1 MTTLKLVTIENFG
14 ELPCNIYQDINN
26 DIFLTREQIG
36 KALEYSNPD
45 VALSKIHKKHKDR
58 LDQLSVVTKLV
69 STDGKSYN
77 TILYTERG
85 VMEICRWSRQAKAN
99 QFMDW
104 VWNIVEAYRNSNL
117 NSLSN
122 QSKIDEALTKIL
134 SYLTQTI
141 NSMQQDISSLKESTQ
156 KKKLP
161 EKKYSR
167 WKTNTFK
174 KLNAL
179 TTYANE
185 NSDQSLQLKDTI
197 HITINEMEDIYSIE
211 LSDYVQAYKSEFDME
226 PEEQPYAIDV
236 INHYKEVKDMYTF
249 TLDNIIEK
257 LDIKLEKEIAPRNIF
272 DELAMN
278 LSA

>member
-1 MTTLKLVTIENFG
+1 M
-14 ELPCNIYQDINN
+14 NN
-26 DIFLTREQIG
+26 DILLTREQIG
-36 KALEYSNPD
+36 KALEYKDPSKAIRKIHLKHRDRLEPLCVRTKLSSIQNG
-45 VALSKIHKKHKDR
+45 ANLSKSEEQER
-58 LDQLSVVTKLV
+58 V
-69 STDGKSYN
+69 Y
-77 TILYTERG
+77 YTERG
-85 VMEICRWSRQAKAN
+85 IMEICRWSRQAKAN

-104 VWNIVEAYRNSNL
+104 VWDIIEAYRNDNL
-117 NSLSN
+117 NSSQDKLEETLT
-122 QSKIDEALTKIL
+122 EAL
-134 SYLTQTI
+134 SALTQTI
-141 NSMQQDISSLKESTQ
+141 NTMQQDISSLKESTQ

-197 HITINEMEDIYSIE
+197 HITINEMEDTYSIE
-211 LSDYVQAYKSEFDME
+211 LSDYVQAYKSEFNME
-226 PEEQPYAIDV
+226 PEAQPYVIDV
-236 INHYKEVKDMYTF
+236 INHYKEVKDMYTL

-257 LDIKLEKEIAPRNIF
+257 LGIKLEKEIAPRNIF

>member
-1 MTTLKLVTIENFG
+1 MTTLKLVTTENFG

-36 KALEYSNPD
+36 KAFEYSNPD

-85 VMEICRWSRQAKAN
+85 IMEICRWSRQAKAN

-104 VWNIVEAYRNSNL
+104 VWNIVEAYRNGHL
-117 NSLSN
+117 NSSSN
-122 QSKIDEALTKIL
+122 QSKIDEELVEAIST
-134 SYLTQTI
+134 LTQTI
-141 NSMQQDISSLKESTQ
+141 NTMQQDISFLKESTQ

-179 TTYANE
+179 TKYANE
-185 NSDQSLQLKDTI
+185 NSDQSLQLNNTI
-197 HITINEMEDIYSIE
+197 HITINEMEDTYSI
-211 LSDYVQAYKSEFDME
+211 AYKSEFDME
-226 PEEQPYAIDV
+226 PGAQPYVIDV
-236 INHYKEVKDMYTF
+236 INHYKEVKDMYTLI
-249 TLDNIIEK
+249 LDSIIEK
-257 LDIKLEKEIAPRNIF
+257 LGIKLEKEITSRNIF

>member
-1 MTTLKLVTIENFG
+1 MTTLKLVTTESFG

-85 VMEICRWSRQAKAN
+85 IMEICRWSRQPKAN

-104 VWNIVEAYRNSNL
+104 VWNIVEAYRNGNL
-117 NSLSN
+117 NLSSN
-122 QSKIDEALTKIL
+122 QSKIDEALTEAI
-134 SYLTQTI
+134 SSLTKTI

-179 TTYANE
+179 TRYANE
-185 NSDQSLQLKDTI
+185 NSDQTLQLNNTI
-197 HITINEMEDIYSIE
+197 HITISEMENTYNIE
-211 LSDYVQAYKSEFDME
+211 LSDYVQAYKSEFDIE
-226 PEEQPYAIDV
+226 PDVQPYVIDV
-236 INHYKEVKDMYTF
+236 INHYKEVKDIYTL
-249 TLDNIIEK
+249 TLDSIIEK
-257 LDIKLEKEIAPRNIF
+257 LGIKLEKEIVPRNIF